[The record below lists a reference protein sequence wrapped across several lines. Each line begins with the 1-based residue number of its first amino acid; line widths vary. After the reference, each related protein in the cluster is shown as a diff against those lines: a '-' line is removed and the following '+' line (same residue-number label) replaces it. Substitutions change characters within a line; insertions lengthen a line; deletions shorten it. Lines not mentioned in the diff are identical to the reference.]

1 MGRAAKENAASMTS
15 PASSLGPRNRNT
27 GAILRLPKRALAKRR
42 HALRHDGQAPR
53 VHTRARLRGALR
65 HLCVLPL
72 VLTLHLCVNVFGRA
86 PTAWGTTRLET
97 PEERLVSAQLDF
109 QRATGVAG
117 YVALRRMWQ
126 AWEDADPRKVE
137 EALVLA
143 AEDAARPEP
152 LRAYARTLAAY
163 ARVRRGDRTSAEAT
177 FRDLGFVTSWM
188 VVGPFDNE
196 GKSGFDQ
203 EFEPDLRPG
212 APIVPGQAYSGKERP
227 VRWRVVPEV
236 FRYGWIDFGSMLR
249 PEMNVCAFATT
260 FVEGGARSRPIT
272 LWVGA
277 RGAVRVLYNGQLAIE
292 DAAYRAFDVDRLS
305 ATVRLEPG
313 INRITVKA
321 CGDEAPP
328 LFALRLAD
336 ERGRPDKTLKAIA
349 EIERSQRAEANVSA
363 AVAAKRALPR
373 HPAGLEGPISIIARL
388 AKSKTARAADLELA
402 ARYLVLTD
410 GDDEATHQARD
421 LATRAAGL
429 GKDIGRYL
437 LAADL
442 AEDRNGAR
450 GFLDQANQLA
460 REPDARVLLSRAEHL
475 RSGPNPR
482 EAFELYDQVLDLDPD
497 NLDALQGRVD
507 LYNAA
512 GLRRTALDL
521 LERAH
526 ERRPHSVLLANMV
539 ASQRS
544 ALGFSTSAAEAEDRY
559 AALRADDTAYH
570 STRMELALVRRN
582 AADAE
587 HFLNRLVSAER
598 DSPWSYRLAARVH
611 RALGQEKRAETDL
624 EVARGIAPEDVGIL
638 QALADFRGRAG
649 RRDDQLALL
658 RRVLELQP
666 QAVDVRRHVEHI
678 QPPDQAADEKYAMPA
693 REFLA
698 KRLAPPGG
706 HPKRTLRDLTVST
719 VYENGLSS
727 EFRQVVFQPLT
738 DAAAAVARQYAFQ
751 YQADR
756 QRVELR
762 GAKVYRADGTIDEAI
777 ESGEGAADDPTVS
790 MYTSSRTFYVQFPRL
805 EPGDVV
811 ELRYRIDDVTPRN
824 EFADY
829 YGAVV
834 YMQSDEPIASAEYV
848 LVTPKTRKLQ
858 IDAKVPHVKQT
869 TAVKDE
875 QRIYRFVAEDVPPLE
890 PEPNMPAWSELLG
903 FVHVSTYQSWDALG
917 RWYWGLVKDQLDLDE
932 ETRRLAREITKDR
945 TTDLEKVKAVYEWV
959 IKNTRYVALE
969 FGIYGFK
976 PRRCVQ
982 TVNRGWGDCKDKAT
996 VIVTLLRELGIPANL
1011 VIVRTGLRGDFRSKL
1026 ASLAPFDHAIA
1037 YVPSL
1042 DLYLDGTAEYTGATE
1057 LPVMDREA
1065 LGLLILDGNAK
1076 LVRLPGVDSKD
1087 HVISREITVE
1097 LKKNGTAEVDIAFG
1111 VRGYAAPG
1119 YRARYEAKATL
1130 KDRLSADLGSE
1141 FPGLQI
1147 AGDGIETGDLDNVDQ
1162 PVEIRLH
1169 GLVPQFARPEGSE
1182 LSLPVTAPADLTS
1195 SYAPQSKRRQDV
1207 RIIGFSAREETARV
1221 RLPAGARVVAGPPDA
1236 RGSSRFGSY
1245 FVETTR
1251 DGKDVIVKS
1260 RLALDVTRVLPADYA
1275 AFRKFCQEVDQAM
1288 SHRLLVSP

>member
-15 PASSLGPRNRNT
+15 PASSSGPRCMSI
-27 GAILRLPKRALAKRR
+27 GALLRLRGPSLTRTNGHR
-42 HALRHDGQAPR
+42 QAPR
-53 VHTRARLRGALR
+53 VHGRRRPSDAARRLGMFAVALAV
-65 HLCVLPL
+65 HLCVH
-72 VLTLHLCVNVFGRA
+72 VLGRA
-86 PTAWGTTRLET
+86 PAAVGATRAET
-97 PEERLVSAQLDF
+97 PEERLVAAQLDL
-109 QRATGVAG
+109 QRARGVAG
-117 YVALRRMWQ
+117 YVALRRIWD
-126 AWEDADPRKVE
+126 AWGDADPRKVE

-143 AEDAARPEP
+143 AEDSARPEP
-152 LRAYARTLAAY
+152 LRAYARALSAY

-177 FRDLGFVTSWM
+177 FRELGFVTSWM

-196 GKSGFDQ
+196 GKSGFDH
-203 EFEPDLRPG
+203 EFEPDLQPG

-227 VRWRVVPEV
+227 VRWRLSPDV

-260 FVEGGARSRPIT
+260 FVEGGPRAKPIT

-277 RGAVRVLYNGQLAIE
+277 RGAVRVLYNGQVAVE
-292 DAAYRAFDVDRLS
+292 DEAYREFDVDRLS

-321 CGDEAPP
+321 CGDDAPP

-336 ERGRPDKTLKAIA
+336 EHGRSDATLKGVA
-349 EIERSQRAEANVSA
+349 EIERSQRAETTVSTA
-363 AVAAKRALPR
+363 LAGKKPLPR
-373 HPAGLEGPISIIARL
+373 HPAALEGPISIIGRIG
-388 AKSKTARAADLELA
+388 KSVTTRASELELA
-402 ARYLVLTD
+402 ARYLVLTA

-437 LAADL
+437 LAAQL

-450 GFLDQANQLA
+450 GFLDQASQLVS
-460 REPDARVLLSRAEHL
+460 EPDARVLLARAEHL

-497 NLDALQGRVD
+497 SLDALQGRVD

-521 LERAH
+521 LERAN

-539 ASQRS
+539 ASQRL

-570 STRMELALVRRN
+570 SSRMELALVRRN
-582 AADAE
+582 AADTE
-587 HFLNRLVSAER
+587 HFLSRLVSAER

-611 RALGQEKRAETDL
+611 RALGQEKRAEMDL
-624 EVARGIAPEDVGIL
+624 EIARGIAPEDVGIL

-678 QPPDQAADEKYAMPA
+678 QPPEQAADEKYAMPA
-693 REFLA
+693 RDFLM
-698 KRLAPPGG
+698 KRLAPADG

-738 DAAAAVARQYAFQ
+738 DAAAAIARQYAFQ

-756 QRVELR
+756 QRVDLR

-777 ESGEGAADDPTVS
+777 ESGEGAADDPTIS

-811 ELRYRIDDVTPRN
+811 ELKYRIDDVTPRN

-829 YGAVV
+829 YGAIV

-848 LVTPKTRKLQ
+848 LVTPKSRKLE
-858 IDAKVPHVKQT
+858 IDAKVPGLVQT
-869 TAVKDE
+869 ISVKDD
-875 QRIYRFVAEDVPPLE
+875 QRTYRFVAENVPALE

-932 ETRRLAREITKDR
+932 ETRRLAREISKDR

-1042 DLYLDGTAEYTGATE
+1042 DLYLDGTAEYTGASE

-1087 HVISREITVE
+1087 HVVSRDITVE
-1097 LKKNGTAEVDIAFG
+1097 LKKNGTAEVDIGFG

-1130 KDRLSADLGSE
+1130 KDRLSADLGNE

-1147 AGDGIETGDLDNVDQ
+1147 KADGIETGDLENVDQ
-1162 PVEIRLH
+1162 PVSIRVR
-1169 GLVPQFARPEGSE
+1169 GAVPQFARPEGSE
-1182 LSLPVTAPADLTS
+1182 LSLPVTVAADLTS
-1195 SYAPQSKRRQDV
+1195 TYASQSKRKQDV
-1207 RIIGFSAREETARV
+1207 RIVGFSSRTERTRV
-1221 RLPAGARVVAGPPDA
+1221 RLPAGAQVVAGPPDA
-1236 RGSSRFGSY
+1236 QASSRFGSY
-1245 FVETTR
+1245 AVQTTR
-1251 DGKDVIVKS
+1251 DGKDVVVES
-1260 RLALDVTRVLPADYA
+1260 RLSLDVTRVPPADYA

-1288 SHRLLVSP
+1288 SHRLLVRP